1 MYCPK
6 CTKEIQHTSDLTC
19 PYCAT
24 TLVDRPPLSDNTPA
38 DNSDNQLHAVFEA
51 DEMLHDGTLPAD
63 STSMQPASQENVFFL
78 ADEVDN
84 AADKKIDHDDPRRIT
99 SASQDFSEQGMTLD
113 AVFRQILD
121 AKTAASED
129 IPAEPAG
136 GSHVS
141 NAASGTHQDH
151 SRELLDKAFE
161 EINTDDRRAT
171 ASGTKSLAITML
183 LGTLVLV
190 CVIGAGIYYLK
201 HTPARETAMQM
212 PVKVLSLPASDAPA
226 PTLKSSGATEQ
237 KSPGVTARATQDGV
251 EAPQEPAEPPTP
263 VQGAVRHTPE
273 GSSVQNMQ
281 GGAAEPT
288 QSSAAGMPQKSA
300 ALSGELASINATPQ
314 APPAQMHAQQQQIN
328 DGVSGGVD
336 TIQSSTTSSSIHN
349 VANSGTG
356 SHMLLC
362 GSFQNKDKALNLAEK
377 IKSKGYPAF
386 VEKADLESKGVWYR
400 IKIAGISKDA
410 AEKTRD
416 ELKIKLKIDAI
427 IAQRK

>member
-6 CTKEIQHTSDLTC
+6 CTKEIQHTTDLTC
-19 PYCAT
+19 PYCAAA
-24 TLVDRPPLSDNTPA
+24 LVDRPPLSDNTPA
-38 DNSDNQLHAVFEA
+38 DSSDNHVHAVFEA
-51 DEMLHDGTLPAD
+51 DEIMHDGTLPAD
-63 STSMQPASQENVFFL
+63 STSMQPASQENIFFL
-78 ADEVDN
+78 ADEVDD
-84 AADKKIDHDDPRRIT
+84 AADKKIDYDDPRRIT
-99 SASQDFSEQGMTLD
+99 SASQDSSEQGMTLD

-237 KSPGVTARATQDGV
+237 KSPGVTARPHRMVWRRHRNLQSLQHLFKGLFVIHLRAAAYKICRGARLSRLSHQRQV
-251 EAPQEPAEPPTP
+251 CLKKVRLYP
-263 VQGAVRHTPE
+263 V
-273 GSSVQNMQ
+273 SSHQ
-281 GGAAEPT
+281 
-288 QSSAAGMPQKSA
+288 
-300 ALSGELASINATPQ
+300 
-314 APPAQMHAQQQQIN
+314 
-328 DGVSGGVD
+328 
-336 TIQSSTTSSSIHN
+336 
-349 VANSGTG
+349 
-356 SHMLLC
+356 
-362 GSFQNKDKALNLAEK
+362 
-377 IKSKGYPAF
+377 
-386 VEKADLESKGVWYR
+386 
-400 IKIAGISKDA
+400 
-410 AEKTRD
+410 
-416 ELKIKLKIDAI
+416 
-427 IAQRK
+427 

>member
-129 IPAEPAG
+129 MPAEPAG
-136 GSHVS
+136 GSHIS

-161 EINTDDRRAT
+161 EINTDDQRAT
-171 ASGTKSLAITML
+171 ASGAKSLAITML
-183 LGTLVLV
+183 LGALLLV
-190 CVIGAGIYYLK
+190 CVIGAGIYYLN
-201 HTPARETAMQM
+201 HTPARETAMQT

-237 KSPGVTARATQDGV
+237 KSLGIPARATQDGV
-251 EAPQEPAEPPTP
+251 QAQQEPSAHPTP
-263 VQGAVRHTPE
+263 VQDTVGHTPE
-273 GSSVQNMQ
+273 G
-281 GGAAEPT
+281 GTAEPA

-300 ALSGELASINATPQ
+300 ALSSELASINATPQ
-314 APPAQMHAQQQQIN
+314 APPAQMHAQPQQKN
-328 DGVSGGVD
+328 DGVSGGID
-336 TIQSSTTSSSIHN
+336 TTQNSTTSSSIHN
-349 VANSGTG
+349 AATSGTG

-362 GSFQNKDKALNLAEK
+362 GSFKNKDKALNLAEK

-427 IAQRK
+427 IAQRR